1 MVTLKK
7 TLRRYDVLNF
17 QVRNAF
23 PPESPLA
30 IDLLRLMSAYN
41 DIYEVIDWMVAH
53 QTTPKKPMAIKKY
66 RVRAAIQH
74 RILIALMHEAFKI
87 IDQLQSGDEYK
98 KAEGLLSQEGKES
111 LRNLRLAQ
119 QGGSDSMR
127 ARLSLGRNKVIFHY
141 DSEEF
146 REGLTTLL
154 RIFPDGQKS
163 ESQVVIQDGGRAY
176 YLLPEEI
183 RDIIVYRFE
192 SQINAETVEQTL
204 GPFLAEVTR
213 LQKELFGFLEDLL
226 IAYMKL
232 RGLDHLF
239 RRTVVKE

>member
-74 RILIALMHEAFKI
+74 ERRVEF
-87 IDQLQSGDEYK
+87 GFE
-98 KAEGLLSQEGKES
+98 
-111 LRNLRLAQ
+111 
-119 QGGSDSMR
+119 
-127 ARLSLGRNKVIFHY
+127 FHR
-141 DSEEF
+141 F
-146 REGLTTLL
+146 
-154 RIFPDGQKS
+154 F
-163 ESQVVIQDGGRAY
+163 
-176 YLLPEEI
+176 
-183 RDIIVYRFE
+183 DIIRWGEAYAN
-192 SQINAETVEQTL
+192 NA
-204 GPFLAEVTR
+204 
-213 LQKELFGFLEDLL
+213 L
-226 IAYMKL
+226 ITNS
-232 RGLDHLF
+232 GLPAFNYANKKNFPIPQSERDVNKALH
-239 RRTVVKE
+239 